1 MKTRSERRLLRLVG
15 LAGIVLILA
24 GAGTGAFIIRRAF
37 PQIAG
42 RLVIRGLLAPVEII
56 RDRWGIPHIYA
67 QNTHDLFFAQGYV
80 HAQDRLWQM
89 DFNRRVPSGR
99 LSELFGEATL
109 TSDRFLRV
117 IGMRR
122 TAEAEAAHLDPEST
136 GVLAAYAGGVNA
148 YLSAN
153 GSRLPPEFTLLRY
166 RPEPW
171 GPADSLA
178 FGKLL
183 SWTLAGNWRDQLL
196 RAQIIARFGAGAL
209 RTLLPAYPP
218 DAPVIVPAEAASK
231 RVGTAALLRLLDV
244 SPAAQGI
251 GSNNWVLSGARTA
264 SGHPMLANDPH
275 LEAQMPS
282 IWYEMHLV
290 GGPYDVA
297 GATLP
302 GIPGVIVGHNDRI
315 AWGVTNAAP
324 DVQDLYIERFD
335 PADPGRYLFRG
346 RWESASSVREVIGV
360 RGRREPVMET
370 VRLTRHGPILNDV
383 VGGLDPFLAL
393 RWDALRPGTVSTAV
407 LRLDRARTWDE
418 FRGALRLWTGPAQN
432 FVYADREG
440 NIGYQLPGRI
450 PVRAGG
456 DALVPVPGW
465 TGDYEWVAEIPF
477 DRLPHLFN
485 PARGYIVTANNRIV
499 PEGYPYL
506 ISQEFDPGYRAR
518 RIESRLASIRR
529 ATIADMERI
538 QMDVA
543 SIPALETVRALDD
556 LRLAR
561 QPAAGVLAELRAWD
575 GSLRADSRP
584 AAMYE
589 AFRLALMPLV
599 FQNVLGA
606 DLYKRYMERP
616 EAWQPALIRLLRDRS
631 SPWWGSQGRQAL
643 VAQALEQA
651 DALLARRL
659 GPDRSR
665 WSWGRLHA
673 MRFVHPLGRL
683 PALAWLFNANAPPSG
698 GDLFTINNGG
708 FAFDTFAQTIVA
720 SYRQVIDLGDWD
732 RSVAIHTTGQS
743 GLVANRHYRDFV
755 RLWATGGYHPLLFSR
770 ARVQQNADATLTL
783 QPP

>member
-1 MKTRSERRLLRLVG
+1 MLRFVG
-15 LAGIVLILA
+15 LTAIVLLLA
-24 GAGTGAFIIRRAF
+24 GAGTGTFIIRRAF

-42 RLVIRGLLAPVEII
+42 RLVIHGLLAPVEII
-56 RDRWGIPHIYA
+56 RDRWGVPHLYA
-67 QNTHDLFFAQGYV
+67 RNTHDLFFAQGYV

-109 TSDRFLRV
+109 ASDRFLRV
-117 IGMRR
+117 VGMRR
-122 TAEAEAAHLDPEST
+122 AAEAEAAHLDAEST
-136 GVLAAYAGGVNA
+136 GVLAAYAAGVNA
-148 YLSAN
+148 YVAGS
-153 GSRLPPEFTLLRY
+153 GSRLPLEFMLLRY

-171 GPADSLA
+171 VPADSLA

-196 RAQIIARFGAGAL
+196 RAQIIARFGAGGL

-218 DAPVIVPAEAASK
+218 GAPVIVPAETSLQHI
-231 RVGTAALLRLLDV
+231 RSDALLRLLDMAPV
-244 SPAAQGI
+244 AQGV
-251 GSNNWVLSGARTA
+251 GSNNWVVSGARTA

-302 GIPGVIVGHNDRI
+302 GVPGVIIGHNDRI
-315 AWGVTNAAP
+315 AWGITNAGP

-335 PADPGRYLFRG
+335 PANPGRYVFRG
-346 RWESASSVREVIGV
+346 RWQPASTVREVIRV
-360 RGRREPVMET
+360 RGRRHPVVET
-370 VRLTRHGPILNDV
+370 VRLTRHGPVLNDV
-383 VGGLDPFLAL
+383 VNGLNTFLAL

-407 LRLDRARTWDE
+407 LRLDRAGTWQE

-450 PVRAGG
+450 PIRAAG
-456 DALVPVPGW
+456 DAMVPVPGW
-465 TGDYEWVAEIPF
+465 TGENEWVGEIPF
-477 DRLPHLFN
+477 DRLPRVLN
-485 PARGYIVTANNRIV
+485 PARGYIVTANNRVV

-506 ISQEFDPGYRAR
+506 ISQESDPGYRAT
-518 RIESRLASIRR
+518 RIESQLASIPR

-543 SIPALETVRALDD
+543 SIPALQTVRALDD
-556 LRLAR
+556 LRLSR
-561 QPAAGVLAELRAWD
+561 EPAAGALANLRAWD
-575 GSLRADSRP
+575 GILRADSRP
-584 AAMYE
+584 AAIYE
-589 AFRLALMPLV
+589 AFRMALVPLV
-599 FQNVLGA
+599 FENALGA
-606 DLYKRYMERP
+606 DLYKRYVERP
-616 EAWQPALIRLLRDRS
+616 EAWEPALIRLLRDRS
-631 SPWWGSQGRQAL
+631 SPWWGPEGRQAL
-643 VAQALEQA
+643 VARALKQA
-651 DALLARRL
+651 DALLVRRL
-659 GPDRSR
+659 GPDRAA

-673 MRFVHPLGRL
+673 MQFVHPLGRL
-683 PALAWLFNANAPPSG
+683 PWLAWLFNANAPPSG

-708 FAFDTFAQTIVA
+708 FAIDTFAQTIVA

-743 GLVANRHYRDFV
+743 GLVTNRHYRDFV
-755 RLWATGGYHPLLFSR
+755 PLWATGGYHPLLFSR
-770 ARVQQNADATLTL
+770 ARVQRNADATLTL
-783 QPP
+783 LPP